1 MAIIFC
7 NFASA
12 SVLDAEIT
20 NFYFFGRMEEK
31 DKIAISS
38 SDLIALSKEFS
49 DRDVRNAQLQML
61 YEMKEKENLKL
72 LQEAEQWKK
81 KYEEEK
87 KRADY
92 NQDLVVQFKRDIE
105 GLKGVI
111 TRMTEENEKKTKQEL
126 ADMLNK
132 LMDKFLILSM
142 LQVEGFMRDKV
153 HDLTIASLLKE
164 FVIASIPEQMLP
176 SMIAIINSKMTLPD
190 RPKPVVPV
198 EQNNENCQIFNGQI
212 QNSEFNGV
220 KKDE

>member
-1 MAIIFC
+1 
-7 NFASA
+7 
-12 SVLDAEIT
+12 
-20 NFYFFGRMEEK
+20 MEDK

-72 LQEAEQWKK
+72 LQEAELWKN
-81 KYEEEK
+81 KYEQEK

-111 TRMTEENEKKTKQEL
+111 TRMTQENDMKTKQEM

-132 LMDKFLILSM
+132 FMEKFLILSI

>member
-1 MAIIFC
+1 
-7 NFASA
+7 
-12 SVLDAEIT
+12 
-20 NFYFFGRMEEK
+20 MEDK

-72 LQEAEQWKK
+72 LQEAELWKN
-81 KYEEEK
+81 KYEQEK

-111 TRMTEENEKKTKQEL
+111 TRMTQENDMKTKQEM

-132 LMDKFLILSM
+132 FMEKFLILSI

-164 FVIASIPEQMLP
+164 FVIASIPENMLP
-176 SMIAIINSKMTLPD
+176 SMISVINSKMSLPD
-190 RPKPVVPV
+190 KPKPVVPV
-198 EQNNENCQIFNGQI
+198 EQNNENCQIFNGLI

>member
-72 LQEAEQWKK
+72 LQEAELWKN
-81 KYEEEK
+81 KYEQEK

-111 TRMTEENEKKTKQEL
+111 TRMTQENDMKTKQEM

-164 FVIASIPEQMLP
+164 FVIASIPENMLP
-176 SMIAIINSKMTLPD
+176 SMISVINSKMSLPD
-190 RPKPVVPV
+190 KPKPVVPV
-198 EQNNENCQIFNGQI
+198 EQNNENCQIFNGLI

>member
-1 MAIIFC
+1 
-7 NFASA
+7 
-12 SVLDAEIT
+12 
-20 NFYFFGRMEEK
+20 MEEK

-72 LQEAEQWKK
+72 LQEAELWKN
-81 KYEEEK
+81 KYEQEK

-111 TRMTEENEKKTKQEL
+111 TRMTQENDMKTKQEM

-132 LMDKFLILSM
+132 FMEKFLILSM

>member
-1 MAIIFC
+1 
-7 NFASA
+7 
-12 SVLDAEIT
+12 
-20 NFYFFGRMEEK
+20 MEEK

-61 YEMKEKENLKL
+61 YEMKEKENQKL
-72 LQEAEQWKK
+72 LQETELLRN
-81 KYEEEK
+81 KYEQEK
-87 KRADY
+87 KRADF
-92 NQDLVVQFKRDIE
+92 NQDLVEQMKRDIE
-105 GLKGVI
+105 ELKGVVARK
-111 TRMTEENEKKTKQEL
+111 TQENDMKAKQEI

-164 FVIASIPEQMLP
+164 FVIASIPENMLP
-176 SMIAIINSKMTLPD
+176 SMISIINSKMSLPD
-190 RPKPVVPV
+190 KPKPVVPV